1 MSLHSSVILSGIHRV
16 IKSVAV
22 HLAEGVIAL
31 LLTSVSEED
40 GWERGV
46 VGLVDDPEPDVVTPI
61 NRVVLLADKMSFM
74 LFFFNFF
81 LWDKWSEDQIS
92 SFANFTLI
100 FTLVKLC

>member
-16 IKSVAV
+16 IILVAV
-22 HLAEGVIAL
+22 HLAEGVVAL

-61 NRVVLLADKMSFM
+61 NKVVVLVDKISFSGINRPKTKYLALPILLLS
-74 LFFFNFF
+74 
-81 LWDKWSEDQIS
+81 
-92 SFANFTLI
+92 
-100 FTLVKLC
+100 LCL

>member
-22 HLAEGVIAL
+22 HLAEGVVAL

-61 NRVVLLADKMSFM
+61 NKVVVLVDKISFYAS
-74 LFFFNFF
+74 LFQF
-81 LWDKWSEDQIS
+81 L
-92 SFANFTLI
+92 F
-100 FTLVKLC
+100 VG

>member
-16 IKSVAV
+16 IILVALYV
-22 HLAEGVIAL
+22 AEGVVAL

-61 NRVVLLADKMSFM
+61 NKVVLLADKISFYAF
-74 LFFFNFF
+74 LFQF
-81 LWDKWSEDQIS
+81 L
-92 SFANFTLI
+92 F
-100 FTLVKLC
+100 VG

>member
-22 HLAEGVIAL
+22 YVAEGVVAL

-61 NRVVLLADKMSFM
+61 NKVVVLVDKISFYAS
-74 LFFFNFF
+74 LFQF
-81 LWDKWSEDQIS
+81 L
-92 SFANFTLI
+92 F
-100 FTLVKLC
+100 VG